1 MDVDLSS
8 LSRKELQAL
17 AKAKQNAAN
26 NELLRAWETSQ
37 HVKNLHKLQTFG
49 SKAMLSYAKSASSDP
64 AYGETLRHPPTL
76 PPTRQLAATI
86 ASHGI
91 IQPLVVRRLGEPG
104 PNERFELIAGE
115 RRWRASQR
123 AGLKEVPVVVKDVTP
138 EKAFELALIENLQRQ
153 DLNPIEVAEAYQ
165 RLLDDHGHT
174 HEEVAEQM
182 GKSRVTVTNALR
194 LLKLPDAVRAFLADG
209 SLSEG
214 HGRALLGAPDD
225 KTMLELARKAVK
237 SGLSVRSVEATV
249 RQLNSDEPEEPKK
262 DAKSAAV
269 RDLEERFSRRVGT
282 RVSVDHKG
290 KGGQVVIRYTNLDEL
305 DRIIATLGV

>member
-1 MDVDLSS
+1 MSASKDKKG
-8 LSRKELQAL
+8 RRQAL
-17 AKAKQNAAN
+17 GRGLEALLPKGPPKGESRYGHKAVFNCPIERIKP
-26 NELLRAWETSQ
+26 R
-37 HVKNLHKLQTFG
+37 
-49 SKAMLSYAKSASSDP
+49 SDQP
-64 AYGETLRHPPTL
+64 RQRIDDEQLGE
-76 PPTRQLAATI
+76 LAATI

-123 AGLKEVPVVVKDVTP
+123 AGLKEVPVVVKDVSP
-138 EKAFELALIENLQRQ
+138 EEAFELALIENLQRQ

-174 HEEVAEQM
+174 HEAVAEQM
-182 GKSRVTVTNALR
+182 GKSRVAVTNALR
-194 LLKLPDAVRAFLADG
+194 MLRVPAAVRAFLADG

-225 KTMLELARKAVK
+225 ATMLELARNAVK
-237 SGLSVRSVEATV
+237 TGQSVRSVEATV
-249 RQLNSDEPEEPKK
+249 RQLKADAPKEPKDRKK
-262 DAKSAAV
+262 DTKSAAV

>member
-1 MDVDLSS
+1 MSVGKDKKG
-8 LSRKELQAL
+8 RRQAL
-17 AKAKQNAAN
+17 GRGLEALLPKGPPKSEQRYGAKAVFNCPIERIKP
-26 NELLRAWETSQ
+26 R
-37 HVKNLHKLQTFG
+37 
-49 SKAMLSYAKSASSDP
+49 SDQP
-64 AYGETLRHPPTL
+64 RQRIDDEQLGE
-76 PPTRQLAATI
+76 LAATI
-86 ASHGI
+86 ATHGI

-104 PNERFELIAGE
+104 PDERFELIAGE

-174 HEEVAEQM
+174 HEEVADQM
-182 GKSRVTVTNALR
+182 GKSRVAVTNALR
-194 LLKLPDAVRAFLADG
+194 LLKLPASVRAFLADG

-237 SGLSVRSVEATV
+237 GGLSVRSVEATV
-249 RQLNSDEPEEPKK
+249 RALKSGPPKEPKK
-262 DAKSAAV
+262 TDKSAAV
-269 RDLEERFSRRVGT
+269 RDLEERFSRRVGA

-305 DRIIATLGV
+305 DRIIASLGV